1 MWMRVLLY
9 YWINKMMMKIDDDDD
24 DDDRERERERERVRG
39 SGRGGQRSDGVAWS
53 VAVLYKWPA
62 AAAGRRRNADI

>member
-1 MWMRVLLY
+1 
-9 YWINKMMMKIDDDDD
+9 MMMKIDDDVDD
-24 DDDRERERERERVRG
+24 DDRERERVRG

-53 VAVLYKWPA
+53 VAVWYKWPA